1 MLVCHTCG
9 GDLVEEAHFCPRCG
23 AAVSLTANE
32 DALIGRVINGAYR
45 IEQSIGVGGMGR
57 VYRANQTMLGRTV
70 AIKVIHQH
78 LLGDEASVAR
88 FYTEARAASR
98 LNHPNS
104 VSIIDFGRTDDGLLH
119 LVMEYLHGHDLAMV
133 MQEEGPFSFAR
144 ICRILESVLA
154 ALAEAHEL
162 SVVHRD
168 LKPENIILQRQ
179 RRGGDFVK
187 VVDFGLAKILEPTAT
202 SVTSPGLVCGT
213 PDYMSPEQARGED
226 IDGRGD
232 LYSVG
237 VLLFELL
244 TGRLPFEDETPTK
257 VALRHLTEPVPDP
270 RQVAPLRNIPDKLAQ
285 ITLRALSK
293 DREDRYATADE
304 MAAEIRQVL
313 DSLKSDA
320 DEVRRCPACS
330 ATVTPSMKY
339 CADCG
344 MRLGGAISSV
354 QPVMGSRPPVS
365 LPPVMSVRGK
375 LVGRNAELE
384 RFEVLRTQGT
394 KRSTVVR
401 FVGEVGMGKTRI
413 LSEIAD
419 RCSKLGDVVVAAGPH
434 PSGALVPYWAIRGLI
449 SGLMG
454 IPEDRLS
461 TLIAQDKAFDE
472 ALAKA
477 GLHEVV
483 QPNGIRGMPNRSRA
497 GAVAYAVA
505 ASVRMASAHAITG
518 RVVLLIDDL
527 ARCDALSRQVV
538 SLLTHYLKDMSVLV
552 VIANDSSAKDDI
564 EGSVTIPLKPLRAE
578 EANQVLSGTF
588 GLQTVQSKKQPGV
601 IYEEGFSP
609 LYIEQMRGF
618 GLATPDDDE
627 GLPRLSDMI
636 LQRIERLDVAA
647 RRVLQAV
654 AVLGERCSKQDVEK
668 LINDP
673 DINMG
678 VDTLLRSELLYARN
692 DELQIAHPFIRD
704 LVESSIPAA
713 ARMELHAKALQIVSA
728 QQAPLEVRAE
738 HASRGG
744 EFMTAMVLLERMG
757 GAALT
762 RGSPETAVYAFRH
775 GLELARRELWETG
788 DVTLDSAIIGFSR
801 KLGEALE
808 LLEDYGGAD
817 GVLREALD
825 LASLT
830 SVERA
835 RMLNVLG
842 RVGARRERR
851 RDAIRLLG
859 SALEIAS
866 NCGDADVI
874 ADAHIAISRVRIA
887 EGDQIGAANALRR
900 AWNALKDQVPDRES
914 EIAVRLV
921 ETLIDIGDIEEGQR
935 ILTQAYE
942 LAKKAEAPA
951 LMALVLGVMGS
962 VDEMEGHVDIASDRY
977 KKAALHAADAGDAE
991 AYLRWKHASASLKA
1005 PATRQAL

>member
-1 MLVCHTCG
+1 MRVCHTCG
-9 GDLVEEAHFCPRCG
+9 GDLLEEAHFCARCG
-23 AAVSLTANE
+23 AAVSLTASE
-32 DALIGRVINGAYR
+32 DTLIGRVINGAYR

-119 LVMEYLHGHDLAMV
+119 LVMEYLHGKDLAMV
-133 MQEEGPFSFAR
+133 MQDEGPFSFVR

-237 VLLFELL
+237 VLLYELL

-270 RQVAPLRNIPDKLAQ
+270 RLLAPHRNLPDKLVQ

-293 DREDRYATADE
+293 DREARYATADE
-304 MAAEIRQVL
+304 MAAQIREVLESLEASPDEI
-313 DSLKSDA
+313 
-320 DEVRRCPACS
+320 RRCPACS
-330 ATVTPSMKY
+330 ASVKPSMKY

-344 MRLGGAISSV
+344 VRLGGAISSV
-354 QPVMGSRPPVS
+354 QPVVGSRPPVS

-375 LVGRNAELE
+375 LVGRTAELE
-384 RFEVLRTQGT
+384 RLDVLRTQGT
-394 KRSTVVR
+394 KRATFVR
-401 FVGEVGMGKTRI
+401 FVGEIGMGKTRI

-434 PSGALVPYWAIRGLI
+434 PSGALVPYCAIRGLI

-454 IPEDRLS
+454 ITEQQLS
-461 TLIAQDKAFDE
+461 TLVEQDRVFDE

-483 QPNGIRGMPNRSRA
+483 QPNGIRGMANRSRA
-497 GAVAYAVA
+497 GAVAYALA
-505 ASVRMASAHAITG
+505 ASVRQASAHAITG
-518 RVVLLIDDL
+518 RVVLLLDDL
-527 ARCDALSRQVV
+527 GRCDALSRQVV
-538 SLLTHYLKDMSVLV
+538 ALLPQYFGDTSVLV
-552 VIANDSSAKDDI
+552 AIANDSSSKDTI
-564 EGSVTIPLKPLRAE
+564 EGSVTIPLRPLREE
-578 EANQVLSGTF
+578 EANQLLSGTF
-588 GLQTVQSKKQPGV
+588 GLHAINSKKQPGV
-601 IYEEGFSP
+601 IYDEGFSP

-618 GLATPDDDE
+618 GMVTAEDE
-627 GLPRLSDMI
+627 DSLPRLSDII
-636 LQRIERLDVAA
+636 LQRIERLDVSA
-647 RRVLQAV
+647 RKVLQAV
-654 AVLGERCSKQDVEK
+654 AVLGERCLKADVAK
-668 LINDP
+668 LVNDP
-673 DINMG
+673 EINIG
-678 VDTLLRSELLYARN
+678 IDTLLRSELLFARD

-713 ARMELHAKALQIVSA
+713 ARMELHAKALQIVSV

-738 HASRGG
+738 HASRAG

-757 GAALT
+757 GAALA
-762 RGSPETAVYAFRH
+762 RGSAETAVHAFRH

-788 DVTLDSAIIGFSR
+788 DVNLDSAIISFSR

-808 LLEDYGGAD
+808 LLEDYSGAD

-825 LASLT
+825 LAAPT

-859 SALEIAS
+859 TALEVAMR
-866 NCGDADVI
+866 CGESDVA
-874 ADAHIAISRVRIA
+874 ADAHVAISRVRIA

-900 AWNALKDQVPDRES
+900 AWDALKGNSSDREA
-914 EIAVRLV
+914 EIAVRLA
-921 ETLIDIGDIEEGQR
+921 ETLIDLGDVEEGQR
-935 ILTQAYE
+935 ILGQAYD
-942 LAKKAEAPA
+942 LAKDAEAPA
-951 LMALVLGVMGS
+951 LMALVLGVTATL
-962 VDEMEGHVDIASDRY
+962 DEMEGQPQVASERY
-977 KKAALHAADAGDAE
+977 KQAALHAADAGDAE
-991 AYLRWKHASASLKA
+991 GYFRWKHASATLRAVAS
-1005 PATRQAL
+1005 Q

>member
-1 MLVCHTCG
+1 M
-9 GDLVEEAHFCPRCG
+9 DLVHDAHFCPRCG
-23 AAVSLTANE
+23 AAVSLTAGE
-32 DALIGRVINGAYR
+32 DTLIGRVINGAYR

-119 LVMEYLHGHDLAMV
+119 LVMEYLHGKDLAMV
-133 MQEEGPFSFAR
+133 MQEEGLFSFAR

-154 ALAEAHEL
+154 ALEEAHEL

-257 VALRHLTEPVPDP
+257 VALRHITEPVPDP
-270 RQVAPLRNIPDKLAQ
+270 RQFAPLRNIPDKLVQ

-293 DREDRYATADE
+293 DREARYATADD
-304 MAAEIRQVL
+304 MAADIREAFEML
-313 DSLKSDA
+313 EADA
-320 DEVRRCPACS
+320 DEVHRCPACAAS
-330 ATVTPSMKY
+330 VKPFMKY

-354 QPVMGSRPPVS
+354 QPVLGSRPPVS

-375 LVGRNAELE
+375 LVGRTAELE
-384 RFEVLRTQGT
+384 RFEILRTQGA
-394 KRSTVVR
+394 KRAVFVQ

-413 LSEIAD
+413 LSEVAD
-419 RCSKLGDVVVAAGPH
+419 RCAKLGDVVIAAGPH
-434 PSGALVPYWAIRGLI
+434 PSGAPVPYWAVRGLI

-454 IPEDRLS
+454 ITEDQLS
-461 TLIAQDKAFDE
+461 TLVAQDKVFNE
-472 ALAKA
+472 SLAKA

-483 QPNGIRGMPNRSRA
+483 QPNGIRGLSYRSRA
-497 GAVAYAVA
+497 GAVAHALA
-505 ASVRMASAHAITG
+505 ASIRTASAHAITG
-518 RVVLLIDDL
+518 RVILLIDDL
-527 ARCDALSRQVV
+527 GRCDALSREVIG
-538 SLLTHYLKDMSVLV
+538 LLPQYLDEITVLV
-552 VIANDSSAKDDI
+552 VVANDSLGKDMA
-564 EGSVTIPLKPLRAE
+564 ESKETITLKPLREE

-588 GLQTVQSKKQPGV
+588 GLKAIRSGKQPGFAAV
-601 IYEEGFSP
+601 EGFSP
-609 LYIEQMRGF
+609 LYIEQMRGV
-618 GLATPDDDE
+618 GMVTAEDDD
-627 GLPRLSDMI
+627 GLPRLSDII

-647 RRVLQAV
+647 RRVLQAA
-654 AVLGERCSKQDVEK
+654 AVLGERCSVQDVSK
-668 LINDP
+668 LIGDP
-673 DINMG
+673 DVNMG
-678 VDTLLRSELLYARN
+678 VDTLLRSDLLYVR
-692 DELQIAHPFIRD
+692 DSELQIAHPFLRD
-704 LVESSIPAA
+704 LVEASIPAA
-713 ARMELHAKALQIVSA
+713 ARMDLHAKALKIVSA

-757 GAALT
+757 GAALK

-788 DVTLDSAIIGFSR
+788 DVTLDSAIIAFSR

-808 LLEDYGGAD
+808 VMEDYSGAD

-825 LASLT
+825 LAPAT

-842 RVGARRERR
+842 RVGSRRDRR

-859 SALEIAS
+859 SALEIA
-866 NCGDADVI
+866 NGCGDAEVT
-874 ADAHIAISRVRIA
+874 ADTHVAISRVRLA

-900 AWNALKDQVPDRES
+900 AWDSVREQAPDREA
-914 EIAVRLV
+914 ELAVRLA
-921 ETLIDIGDIEEGQR
+921 ETLIDIGDVEEGQR
-935 ILTQAYE
+935 ILAQAYE
-942 LAKKAEAPA
+942 LAAKAEAPA
-951 LMALVLGVMGS
+951 LMALVLGVTGA
-962 VDEMEGHVDIASDRY
+962 VDEMEGQSDVALERY
-977 KKAALHAADAGDAE
+977 KKAAAHAADAGDAE
-991 AYLRWKHASASLKA
+991 AYLRWKRASATLNVY
-1005 PATRQAL
+1005 ATQQVS